1 MRRSGASV
9 LLPSPTP
16 PPDDTQERKKR
27 GRRGEEEDTSYPLI
41 IRQLQPGD
49 FGAFFDFFYKIWQP
63 ETRVAGRHKT
73 LDQQLLMIL
82 FGGISS
88 RDVKVERIPFAGVF
102 ATFDY
107 KVQPVDLA
115 FTPRNQLLPFQ
126 FGLNFLEV

>member
-1 MRRSGASV
+1 M
-9 LLPSPTP
+9 
-16 PPDDTQERKKR
+16 QERKKR
-27 GRRGEEEDTSYPLI
+27 VRRGEEEDTSYPLI
-41 IRQLQPGD
+41 ISQLPSGD
-49 FGAFFDFFYKIWQP
+49 FGSFFDFFYKNWQP
-63 ETRVAGRHKT
+63 ETRVADRHKT

-115 FTPRNQLLPFQ
+115 FTPRNQLLPFHLS
-126 FGLNFLEV
+126 FNLLEV